1 MHSAQVVSL
10 HLGGKQ
16 TKSFKFTQPNLGQY
30 HMLGDG
36 QAPLMSSPPKNI
48 SYHVGLIEFLSS
60 NNRRPESE
68 PGSGGRDGNV
78 TEKTRQF
85 HFV

>member
-48 SYHVGLIEFLSS
+48 LCQVGLIYFLEY
-60 NNRRPESE
+60 RAKPV
-68 PGSGGRDGNV
+68 V
-78 TEKTRQF
+78 TKGITL
-85 HFV
+85 